1 MFIVSESDGSGTVRA
16 SRIGFC
22 LCVIAALGIFLDG
35 LGQVVPNVYPDG
47 VSLLED
53 LLAKLIIVDV
63 KKPTFSSAVH
73 EGLVLV
79 PFPHWRMIWVALFV
93 EPASFFP
100 AEIGEA

>member
-35 LGQVVPNVYPDG
+35 IGQVVPNVYPDG

-63 KKPTFSSAVH
+63 TKPTFSSAVH

-79 PFPHWRMIWVALFV
+79 PFPHWRMVREARGV
-93 EPASFFP
+93 EPASFL
-100 AEIGEA
+100 ATNI

>member
-35 LGQVVPNVYPDG
+35 IGQVVPNVYPDG

-63 KKPTFSSAVH
+63 TKSTFSRAAH
-73 EGLVLV
+73 EGLLV
-79 PFPHWRMIWVALFV
+79 PFQHWRMIWEALLV